1 MFQDIRG
8 KYKSEGK
15 MEIHKPI
22 IHLKQKDAVSES
34 TDTYDAIDWLVKN
47 VSNNNG
53 KAGILGIS

>member
-1 MFQDIRG
+1 
-8 KYKSEGK
+8 